1 MKSQKTHMPQEDSE
15 MSTTQKVAQKAA
27 RRKLSMLELA
37 NELNNVS
44 KACKIGSVKNLSQI
58 HFPSI

>member
-1 MKSQKTHMPQEDSE
+1 